1 MKGNKSVIKYLN
13 KLLSYELAARDQYF
27 IHSEMYTDWGY
38 QKLYE
43 RINHEMQDETQ
54 HAALLI
60 KRILF
65 LEGTPVMIPQAL
77 DIGKNV
83 PEMLKSD
90 LKMEMLNIKS
100 LKAVMAHC
108 ESVQDYQTREIL
120 QQLLTDTEEDHTL
133 WLEQQLNLIESV
145 GLKNYLQSQ
154 M

>member
-27 IHSEMYTDWGY
+27 IHSEMYTDWGF

-43 RINHEMQDETQ
+43 RIHHEMQDETD

-65 LEGTPVMIPQAL
+65 LEGTPVAVSEPL
-77 DIGKNV
+77 SIGKTV
-83 PEMLKSD
+83 PEMLKND
-90 LKMEMLNIKS
+90 LQMEMTVIKS

-108 ESVQDYQTREIL
+108 EKVQDYQTREIL

-133 WLEQQLNLIESV
+133 WLEQQLHQIESV

>member
-1 MKGNKSVIKYLN
+1 MKGKKSVIKYLN

-27 IHSEMYTDWGY
+27 IHSEMYTDWGLE
-38 QKLYE
+38 KLYE
-43 RINHEMQDETQ
+43 RIHHEMQDETE

-65 LEGTPVMIPQAL
+65 LEGTPVAVPEPLA
-77 DIGKNV
+77 IGKTV
-83 PEMLKSD
+83 PEMLKND
-90 LKMEMLNIKS
+90 LKMEMTVIKS

-108 ESVQDYQTREIL
+108 ESEQDYQTREIL

-133 WLEQQLNLIESV
+133 WLEQQLHQIESV